1 MRKQKGIQPSIDIL
15 YRVVVSPVHWALS
28 LSPIMILMWRLE
40 NSDPVDVL
48 GGDQRSPSH
57 LQWERQHPQCRRSRW
72 CLALPTKLLVVLS
85 ALAMLWCPQT
95 VLGLPGN
102 ITLKHPE
109 KSADDFAHLCPEVVD
124 ANFTQLVQSRCLGL
138 VLHLKLVY
146 ELHPH
151 HLGNDHHDHDLQD

>member
-15 YRVVVSPVHWALS
+15 YRVVVSPVHWVGALS
-28 LSPIMILMWRLE
+28 LSPLMILMWRLE

-95 VLGLPGN
+95 VRGLPGKFHSYKIPYFLN
-102 ITLKHPE
+102 L
-109 KSADDFAHLCPEVVD
+109 SPEVVGSILSHLL
-124 ANFTQLVQSRCLGL
+124 QGRCLGL
-138 VLHLKLVY
+138 V
-146 ELHPH
+146 H
-151 HLGNDHHDHDLQD
+151 HLNSVYTDNQGWNRLNHTFARTTL